1 MLKISH
7 HDWTVHLVGKDFE
20 DQYSLAIKDKIKAY
34 QLENQVFLYGS
45 REDINCILN
54 QSDIGILT
62 SVSEGLPIAFLEYGM
77 QPLPVVV
84 TAVGELPNIINSG
97 VNGWLVPSND
107 AGSFYKALIAL
118 IADNS
123 MRNRMALALQQT
135 VLEGYSSKRV
145 LQKYLQWLESL

>member
-1 MLKISH
+1 M
-7 HDWTVHLVGKDFE
+7 
-20 DQYSLAIKDKIKAY
+20 
-34 QLENQVFLYGS
+34 
-45 REDINCILN
+45 N

-84 TAVGELPNIINSG
+84 TAVGELPNIVNNG
-97 VNGWLVPSND
+97 VNGWLVLSND
-107 AGSFYKALIAL
+107 AEFFCKALIAL
-118 IADNS
+118 IADLS